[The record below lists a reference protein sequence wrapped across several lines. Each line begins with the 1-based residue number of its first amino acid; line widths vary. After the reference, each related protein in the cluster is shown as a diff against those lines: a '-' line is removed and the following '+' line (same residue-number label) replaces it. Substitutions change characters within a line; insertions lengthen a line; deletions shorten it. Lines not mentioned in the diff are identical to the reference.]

1 VRFVLGIDIGG
12 TNLVVGSVAEDGSRI
27 VATASEPTHAEAG
40 AKDVLERLVNLAER
54 AIAATTKEV
63 PGAEILGVGVGA
75 PGPLDTKRGI
85 VLLTPNLG
93 WVNLPLRQIIHDRL
107 GLPAA
112 LDNDANCAVLG
123 EWWVGAARGARH
135 AIGITIGTGIGGGLI
150 LDGKLYH
157 GASDV
162 AGEIGH
168 TTIDTEGRRCKC
180 GNYGCL
186 EAYASGPNIAVRA
199 VEEIEAGAV
208 SRLPSLVNGDL
219 SKVTAQTVYQAA
231 QDGDDLALEVV
242 NDTARFLGVG
252 IGNLLNVFNPEVV
265 VVCGGVTAA
274 GDHLFVPLRRETA
287 RRAFK
292 PAVAACRIV
301 PGELAGTAG
310 VYGAAKAFLDQ
321 TLGAYGRRHRV
332 AGVGPHPRSR
342 PAGAADRGMGRRRVR
357 AGRAGREPSARLGD
371 RAAHQGR
378 ARPRSAGGR
387 AAQGTRAAGA
397 GGPLCGGAGPQ
408 QPGGAPLPVGGAPLR
423 ADERRG
429 PPLDLAR
436 AGPHGDG
443 PRRHLPQLH
452 FRFRAH
458 AGYGPGAATGFSRP
472 DLRRPA

>member
-12 TNLVVGSVAEDGSRI
+12 TNLVVGSVAEDGSAM
-27 VATASEPTHAEAG
+27 VAAASEPTHSEAG
-40 AKDVLERLVNLAER
+40 ATDVVDRLVGLAER
-54 AIAATTKEV
+54 AIATTRREA

-93 WVNLPLRQIIHDRL
+93 WVNMPLRQLIHDRL

-150 LDGKLYH
+150 IDGRLYH

-186 EAYASGPNIAVRA
+186 EAYASGPNIALRA
-199 VEEIEAGAV
+199 VEELEAGAE
-208 SRLPSLVNGDL
+208 SRLRALVGGDL
-219 SKVTAQTVYQAA
+219 RMITAQTVYQAA
-231 QDGDDLALEVV
+231 ADGDELALEVV
-242 NDTARFLGVG
+242 NDTAKFLGVG

-265 VVCGGVTAA
+265 VVCGGVTLA
-274 GDHLFVPLRRETA
+274 GDHLFEPLRREVA

-292 PAVAACRIV
+292 PAVTACRIV

-310 VYGAAKAFLDQ
+310 VYGAAKVFLDQ
-321 TLGAYGRRHRV
+321 T
-332 AGVGPHPRSR
+332 
-342 PAGAADRGMGRRRVR
+342 AA
-357 AGRAGREPSARLGD
+357 SA
-371 RAAHQGR
+371 
-378 ARPRSAGGR
+378 
-387 AAQGTRAAGA
+387 
-397 GGPLCGGAGPQ
+397 
-408 QPGGAPLPVGGAPLR
+408 
-423 ADERRG
+423 
-429 PPLDLAR
+429 
-436 AGPHGDG
+436 
-443 PRRHLPQLH
+443 
-452 FRFRAH
+452 
-458 AGYGPGAATGFSRP
+458 
-472 DLRRPA
+472 

>member
-27 VATASEPTHAEAG
+27 VATANEPTHAEAG
-40 AKDVLERLVNLAER
+40 AKDVLERLVSLADR
-54 AIAATTKEV
+54 AIAATKKDV

-123 EWWVGAARGARH
+123 EWWVGAARGARN
-135 AIGITIGTGIGGGLI
+135 AIGITIGTGIGGGLV

-186 EAYASGPNIAVRA
+186 EAYASGPNIAMRA

-208 SRLPSLVNGDL
+208 SRLPTLVGGDL
-219 SKVTAQTVYQAA
+219 SKITAQTVYQAA

-242 NDTARFLGVG
+242 NDTAKFLGVG

-274 GDHLFVPLRRETA
+274 GDHLFVPLRREVA

-321 TLGAYGRRHRV
+321 TLGA
-332 AGVGPHPRSR
+332 
-342 PAGAADRGMGRRRVR
+342 
-357 AGRAGREPSARLGD
+357 
-371 RAAHQGR
+371 
-378 ARPRSAGGR
+378 
-387 AAQGTRAAGA
+387 
-397 GGPLCGGAGPQ
+397 
-408 QPGGAPLPVGGAPLR
+408 
-423 ADERRG
+423 
-429 PPLDLAR
+429 
-436 AGPHGDG
+436 
-443 PRRHLPQLH
+443 
-452 FRFRAH
+452 
-458 AGYGPGAATGFSRP
+458 
-472 DLRRPA
+472 

>member
-27 VATASEPTHAEAG
+27 VAVASEATHAEAG
-40 AKDVLERLVNLAER
+40 AKDVLERLVNLADR
-54 AIAATTKEV
+54 AIATTRKDV

-186 EAYASGPNIAVRA
+186 EAYASGPNIALRA
-199 VEEIEAGAV
+199 VEAIEAGAV
-208 SRLPSLVNGDL
+208 SRLPTLVGGDL
-219 SKVTAQTVYQAA
+219 SKITAQTVYQAA
-231 QDGDDLALEVV
+231 QDGDELALEVV

-321 TLGAYGRRHRV
+321 TLGA
-332 AGVGPHPRSR
+332 
-342 PAGAADRGMGRRRVR
+342 
-357 AGRAGREPSARLGD
+357 
-371 RAAHQGR
+371 
-378 ARPRSAGGR
+378 
-387 AAQGTRAAGA
+387 
-397 GGPLCGGAGPQ
+397 
-408 QPGGAPLPVGGAPLR
+408 
-423 ADERRG
+423 
-429 PPLDLAR
+429 
-436 AGPHGDG
+436 
-443 PRRHLPQLH
+443 
-452 FRFRAH
+452 
-458 AGYGPGAATGFSRP
+458 
-472 DLRRPA
+472 

>member
-1 VRFVLGIDIGG
+1 MVRFVLGIDIGG
-12 TNLVVGSVAEDGSRI
+12 TNLVVGSVSEDGSRI
-27 VATASEPTHAEAG
+27 VAAASEPTHAEAG
-40 AKDVLERLVNLAER
+40 AKDVLERLVALADR
-54 AIAATTKEV
+54 AIAATRQEV
-63 PGAEILGVGVGA
+63 ADADIVGVGVGA

-208 SRLPSLVNGDL
+208 SRLPTLVGGDL
-219 SKVTAQTVYQAA
+219 SKITAQTVYQAA

-274 GDHLFVPLRRETA
+274 GDHLFVPLRREAA

-321 TLGAYGRRHRV
+321 GLGA
-332 AGVGPHPRSR
+332 
-342 PAGAADRGMGRRRVR
+342 
-357 AGRAGREPSARLGD
+357 
-371 RAAHQGR
+371 
-378 ARPRSAGGR
+378 
-387 AAQGTRAAGA
+387 
-397 GGPLCGGAGPQ
+397 
-408 QPGGAPLPVGGAPLR
+408 
-423 ADERRG
+423 
-429 PPLDLAR
+429 
-436 AGPHGDG
+436 
-443 PRRHLPQLH
+443 
-452 FRFRAH
+452 
-458 AGYGPGAATGFSRP
+458 
-472 DLRRPA
+472 

>member
-27 VATASEPTHAEAG
+27 VAAASEPTHAEAG
-40 AKDVLERLVNLAER
+40 AKDVLERLVNLADR
-54 AIAATTKEV
+54 AIAATRQEV
-63 PGAEILGVGVGA
+63 AGAEILGVGVGA

-112 LDNDANCAVLG
+112 LDNNANCAVLG

-186 EAYASGPNIAVRA
+186 EAYASGPNIALRA

-208 SRLPSLVNGDL
+208 SRLPTLVNGDL
-219 SKVTAQTVYQAA
+219 SKITAQTVYQAA

-321 TLGAYGRRHRV
+321 TLGA
-332 AGVGPHPRSR
+332 
-342 PAGAADRGMGRRRVR
+342 
-357 AGRAGREPSARLGD
+357 
-371 RAAHQGR
+371 
-378 ARPRSAGGR
+378 
-387 AAQGTRAAGA
+387 
-397 GGPLCGGAGPQ
+397 
-408 QPGGAPLPVGGAPLR
+408 
-423 ADERRG
+423 
-429 PPLDLAR
+429 
-436 AGPHGDG
+436 
-443 PRRHLPQLH
+443 
-452 FRFRAH
+452 
-458 AGYGPGAATGFSRP
+458 
-472 DLRRPA
+472 